1 LSYYRQLDLDTRIAL
16 CIGRNL
22 RWFKLAAIS
31 LVGVVA
37 LAILARWMGLGQ

>member
-1 LSYYRQLDLDTRIAL
+1 MSYHRKLDLDTRIAL
-16 CIGRNL
+16 CIDRNL

-37 LAILARWMGLGQ
+37 LALAARWMGLGS